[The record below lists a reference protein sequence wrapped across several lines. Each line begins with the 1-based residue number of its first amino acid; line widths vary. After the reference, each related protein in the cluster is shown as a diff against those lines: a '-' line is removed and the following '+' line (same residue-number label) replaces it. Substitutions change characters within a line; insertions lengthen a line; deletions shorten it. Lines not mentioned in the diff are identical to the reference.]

1 MLNLIHNPTH
11 DEFMEWVKAAERE
24 TWRHIPRI
32 KSHCAEERTLDRC
45 VQRLRKKIMMESWD
59 KHSSTNILVPK
70 EGEDGGLNAR
80 TPSFFQSPS
89 LVCLGG
95 LNVLDP
101 FETVNSVNE
110 GKKEA
115 PYHNVKESDPLDVTV
130 RSSHVDS
137 TLGWGGLGLHG
148 NHSYTNLHRSTSGG
162 SGIFIL
168 DEEENEKSPADANLG
183 TKTGSGSWA
192 NQVGGGYAQEDY
204 IKTSTMANFYYGRKA
219 HSHGNFAEGD
229 ADEETKSG
237 RPRSASQLNES
248 PRESPLRASI
258 R

>member
-1 MLNLIHNPTH
+1 MPCYQG
-11 DEFMEWVKAAERE
+11 WVLVHLYLRE
-24 TWRHIPRI
+24 SFHRHIPRI

-59 KHSSTNILVPK
+59 KHSSTNMFVPK
-70 EGEDGGLNAR
+70 EGEEGGLNVR

-101 FETVNSVNE
+101 FETVNGVNE
-110 GKKEA
+110 DRKDTTK
-115 PYHNVKESDPLDVTV
+115 NNLQVTDPLDVTI
-130 RSSHVDS
+130 RASHVNS
-137 TLGWGGLGLHG
+137 NSGWGGMGLHG
-148 NHSYTNLHRSTSGG
+148 NHSYTNLTRTASGG

-168 DEEENEKSPADANLG
+168 DEEENEKTPSDANMG
-183 TKTGSGSWA
+183 SKTGSGSWA

-204 IKTSTMANFYYGRKA
+204 IKTSTMANFYYGRKS
-219 HSHGNFAEGD
+219 HSQGNFTEGE
-229 ADEETKSG
+229 DEGKEKG

-248 PRESPLRASI
+248 TRGNSLRSSV